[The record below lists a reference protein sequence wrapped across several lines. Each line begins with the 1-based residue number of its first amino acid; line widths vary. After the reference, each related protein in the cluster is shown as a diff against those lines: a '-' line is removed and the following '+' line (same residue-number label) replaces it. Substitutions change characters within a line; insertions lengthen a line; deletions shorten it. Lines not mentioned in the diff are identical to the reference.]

1 MPQKKIFIEG
11 MHCRSCEI
19 LLEEDLGKLS
29 GVKRVDANFQ
39 KGTALLSGEG
49 ALPEDR
55 AIIQVL
61 EKAGYKLS
69 VTDPTR
75 QAPWITQDVK
85 RFGMILF
92 ALTVAFLLF
101 IILRETGFAGWSLG
115 QSVSSANLS
124 LIFLVGLVAGVSTC
138 AALVGGLVLG
148 VATRYST
155 LHPELSVR
163 EKLIPHLWFHLGR
176 IGGFAVLGGLL
187 GLIGEKL
194 SVSIGFTAFITLLA
208 GGVMFLLGFQLT
220 ELFPRLSR
228 WGITLP
234 KGLARF
240 FGISQGE
247 DKRYSHRGALLLGA
261 LTFFAPCGFTQAVQL
276 AVVASGSAVFG
287 FFAMP
292 LFALGTVP
300 GLVLLGG
307 LGSVTRGF
315 AREFL
320 TAFIAV
326 LLVGFGWW
334 NITSGLQLFGI
345 DTTIAQKSE
354 TTEQRAG
361 TEYAPIENGVQVIR
375 ITQDSRGYHP
385 SELPELKV
393 GVPARLIITS
403 TDTYTCAASFV
414 IPEFDIKKQLQP
426 GENIIDFVPERS
438 GKLPFSCSMGMFR
451 GSFEVR

>member
-1 MPQKKIFIEG
+1 MSQKKIFIEG

-29 GVKRVDANFQ
+29 GVKRVNANFK
-39 KGTALLSGEG
+39 KGTALLSGDG
-49 ALPEDR
+49 VLPGEQSI
-55 AIIQVL
+55 AQVL

-69 VTDPTR
+69 ATDPTR
-75 QAPWITQDVK
+75 QAPWVTQDVK
-85 RFGMILF
+85 RFGMVLF
-92 ALTVAFLLF
+92 ALTVTFLLF
-101 IILRETGFAGWSLG
+101 IIIRETGFAGWSLG

-163 EKLIPHLWFHLGR
+163 EKLIPHLWFHIGR
-176 IGGFAVLGGLL
+176 VGGFAVLGGLL
-187 GLIGEKL
+187 GFIGEKL

-208 GGVMFLLGFQLT
+208 GGVMLLLGFQLT
-220 ELFPRLSR
+220 EIFPRLSR

-247 DKRYSHRGALLLGA
+247 DQHYSHRGALLLGA

-276 AVVASGSAVFG
+276 TVVASGSALFG
-287 FFAMP
+287 FIAMP

-300 GLVLLGG
+300 GLALLGG
-307 LGSVTRGF
+307 LGSVTKGF
-315 AREFL
+315 ARELL
-320 TAFIAV
+320 TALIAV
-326 LLVGFGWW
+326 LLIGFGWW
-334 NITSGLQLFGI
+334 NITSGLHLFGI
-345 DTTIAQKSE
+345 DTTVTKKNE

-361 TEYAPIENGVQVIR
+361 VEYAPMEDGVQIIR

-393 GVPARLIITS
+393 GVPARLIINS
-403 TDTYTCAASFV
+403 TDSYTCASAFV
-414 IPEFDIKKQLQP
+414 IPEFNIKKQLQP
-426 GENIIDFVPERS
+426 GENIIDFTPKKS

-451 GSFEVR
+451 GSLKVR